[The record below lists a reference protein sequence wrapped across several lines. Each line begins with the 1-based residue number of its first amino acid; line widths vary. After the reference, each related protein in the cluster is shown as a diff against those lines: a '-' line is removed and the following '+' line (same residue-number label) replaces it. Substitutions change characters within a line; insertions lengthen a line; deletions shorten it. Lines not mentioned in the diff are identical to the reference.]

1 MILCSKK
8 SINQDD
14 IGDDVNI
21 LKSDYLTHWLK
32 VSECE
37 NELKDFFNINYATS
51 DSNNNRGSH
60 L

>member
-32 VSECE
+32 VSKYEK
-37 NELKDFFNINYATS
+37 ELKDFFNVNCAIS